1 MPTLR
6 EWKERRPAS
15 DLKQT
20 VIFYHPSFGYYRLV
34 NNLFQEATFGGDVY
48 EPARFEIVEPAQD
61 GEAVLSTKISFAMF
75 TQDVKGVLK
84 GWTGAARMIPIQ
96 FTYQIWDQ
104 IGDTTPLKTYHLFVK
119 DVSGDADNV
128 SITVG
133 MSNPLSVT
141 NPIIYTTRN
150 YPGLSNS

>member
-1 MPTLR
+1 
-6 EWKERRPAS
+6 
-15 DLKQT
+15 
-20 VIFYHPSFGYYRLV
+20 
-34 NNLFQEATFGGDVY
+34 
-48 EPARFEIVEPAQD
+48 
-61 GEAVLSTKISFAMF
+61 MF

-84 GWTGAARMIPIQ
+84 GWTSAARMIPIQ

-104 IGDTTPLKTYHLFVK
+104 IGDTTRLKTYHLFVK
-119 DVSGDADNV
+119 DVSANADNV

>member
-34 NNLFQEATFGGDVY
+34 NNLFQEATFGGNVY

-104 IGDTTPLKTYHLFVK
+104 IG
-119 DVSGDADNV
+119 
-128 SITVG
+128 
-133 MSNPLSVT
+133 
-141 NPIIYTTRN
+141 
-150 YPGLSNS
+150 